1 MMVRLNLPLTA
12 LRRFW
17 RNDDGVALVEF
28 GMVLPIMLLFFA
40 MAVEGGRTFWAY
52 QTAVAGV
59 RDATRYLSR
68 AVPSNACSAG
78 YNFAPITP
86 TITDI
91 VSKDRTGAPVLPAQ
105 ISIASVVP
113 TLSCVP
119 GSFRVSPAPV
129 VTVTVTMTIAYPFSG
144 IFVLNGQ
151 SLPGVTTIVTDSA
164 KVFGA

>member
-1 MMVRLNLPLTA
+1 MWSLGTLSDA
-12 LRRFW
+12 GRRFR

-28 GMVLPIMLLFFA
+28 AFVLPLMLLVFA
-40 MAVEGGRTFWAY
+40 MAIEGGRTFWAY

-68 AVPSNACSAG
+68 TVPSNACSAG

-91 VSKDRTGAPVLPAQ
+91 VRNDMNGAAVLPAQ
-105 ISIASVVP
+105 VTIISVVP
-113 TLSCVP
+113 TLACIP
-119 GSFRVSPAPV
+119 GDFRINPAPV
-129 VTVTVTMTIAYPFSG
+129 VTVTVDMTIAYPFSG
-144 IFVLNGQ
+144 LFGLAGH
-151 SLPGVTTIVTDSA
+151 SLTSVETTVADSA